1 MTLIF
6 SFSHFLSHLK
16 PFPTSLKALFDQTT
30 MNKRFYYENLSDNMA
45 YSTKLNGE
53 STRLLSLVFRINKR
67 EIQII
72 YKLLD
77 FTAKL

>member
-1 MTLIF
+1 
-6 SFSHFLSHLK
+6 
-16 PFPTSLKALFDQTT
+16 